1 MCEKRNSC
9 TTMIARLAAMIILSV
24 ASLIHT
30 VEASHL
36 ISLTLVDI
44 GDNITFDCNAS
55 EMDLKFVN
63 WYKQSLGY
71 MVEIVG
77 SVILGQPT
85 ISEKFKGS
93 HFAITIKGSRYDL
106 TIFNISKEDEATY
119 LCHIGTTYSQK
130 FISGTFLAVN
140 DDKQQKSLYLKQHP
154 NSRLVHQ
161 GETVN
166 LQCSLLSKNKEKS
179 QCPTKPSMYWFR
191 TKSERFHPGI
201 IYTQR
206 NISDKDLDRSC
217 SYSLSVRDSSDAGVY
232 YSAVVAC
239 GSIVIGEGTKVEMKQ
254 NVDSLVITLG
264 GLLACCVIVI
274 VLLIFYIKL
283 KRNCGQT
290 KGQNGASSLV
300 VEDAKSKDVHIRNLD
315 GEAIEVNYA
324 SVQTWVRRSNEK
336 KKHPQECVYS
346 TVKSDGHQ
354 NQLSSL

>member
-1 MCEKRNSC
+1 MIVRVAALILFFS
-9 TTMIARLAAMIILSV
+9 TTA
-24 ASLIHT
+24 LIHT

-36 ISLTLVDI
+36 ISLTLVDV
-44 GDNITFDCNAS
+44 GDNITFDCKAS
-55 EMDLKFVN
+55 EMDLKFVY

-191 TKSERFHPGI
+191 TESERFHPGI

-239 GSIVIGEGTKVEMKQ
+239 GSIVIGEGTKVEMRK
-254 NVDSLVITLG
+254 DSNPLVVGLG
-264 GLLACCVIVI
+264 GLLAFCVFVI
-274 VLLIFYIKL
+274 FLLIFNNKDKNICQHL
-283 KRNCGQT
+283 KG
-290 KGQNGASSLV
+290 
-300 VEDAKSKDVHIRNLD
+300 
-315 GEAIEVNYA
+315 
-324 SVQTWVRRSNEK
+324 
-336 KKHPQECVYS
+336 
-346 TVKSDGHQ
+346 
-354 NQLSSL
+354 

>member
-1 MCEKRNSC
+1 
-9 TTMIARLAAMIILSV
+9 
-24 ASLIHT
+24 
-30 VEASHL
+30 
-36 ISLTLVDI
+36 
-44 GDNITFDCNAS
+44 
-55 EMDLKFVN
+55 
-63 WYKQSLGY
+63 

-191 TKSERFHPGI
+191 TESERFHPGI

-239 GSIVIGEGTKVEMKQ
+239 GSIVIGEGTKVEMRKYS
-254 NVDSLVITLG
+254 NPLVVGLG
-264 GLLACCVIVI
+264 GLLAFCVFVI
-274 VLLIFYIKL
+274 FLLM
-283 KRNCGQT
+283 N
-290 KGQNGASSLV
+290 
-300 VEDAKSKDVHIRNLD
+300 
-315 GEAIEVNYA
+315 
-324 SVQTWVRRSNEK
+324 
-336 KKHPQECVYS
+336 
-346 TVKSDGHQ
+346 
-354 NQLSSL
+354 

>member
-1 MCEKRNSC
+1 
-9 TTMIARLAAMIILSV
+9 
-24 ASLIHT
+24 
-30 VEASHL
+30 
-36 ISLTLVDI
+36 
-44 GDNITFDCNAS
+44 
-55 EMDLKFVN
+55 
-63 WYKQSLGY
+63 

-191 TKSERFHPGI
+191 TESERFHPGI

-239 GSIVIGEGTKVEMKQ
+239 GSIVIGEGTKVEMSMCFVFSTFHKY
-254 NVDSLVITLG
+254 ITLVCPFWTTQQ
-264 GLLACCVIVI
+264 LAGKFHANRRSQFMWSCNSMMIQLSLSCC
-274 VLLIFYIKL
+274 LIFLSNI
-283 KRNCGQT
+283 
-290 KGQNGASSLV
+290 
-300 VEDAKSKDVHIRNLD
+300 
-315 GEAIEVNYA
+315 
-324 SVQTWVRRSNEK
+324 SVCSFFQSRKILEPSCRWTWRTVGFLRFCDFSINFQQQRQKHLSTPQRR
-336 KKHPQECVYS
+336 
-346 TVKSDGHQ
+346 T
-354 NQLSSL
+354 

>member
-1 MCEKRNSC
+1 
-9 TTMIARLAAMIILSV
+9 MIILSV

-30 VEASHL
+30 VEDSHL

-44 GDNITFDCNAS
+44 GDSITFDCSTS
-55 EMDLKFVN
+55 EKELKFLY
-63 WYKQSLGY
+63 WYKQSLGH
-71 MVEIVG
+71 MVEIVA
-77 SVILGQPT
+77 SVILGQQT
-85 ISEKFKGS
+85 ISDKYKGS
-93 HFAITIKGSRYDL
+93 HFVTIKGSRYDL
-106 TIFNISKEDEATY
+106 TIINISKEDEATY
-119 LCHIGTTYSQK
+119 FCHIGTTYSQK

-154 NSRLVHQ
+154 KTELVQQ
-161 GETVN
+161 GATVT
-166 LQCSLLSKNKEKS
+166 LQCSLLSKSKEKS

-191 TKSERFHPGI
+191 TESERFHPGI

-217 SYSLSVRDSSDAGVY
+217 SYSLSVRDSSDTGVY

-239 GSIVIGEGTKVEMKQ
+239 GSIVIGEGTKVEMIEQ

-290 KGQNGASSLV
+290 KGQNGGSSL
-300 VEDAKSKDVHIRNLD
+300 VEDAKSKDVHTRNLD
-315 GEAIEVNYA
+315 GEAIEANYA
-324 SVQTWVRRSNEK
+324 SVQTWVRRSNGK
-336 KKHPQECVYS
+336 KNHPQECVYS
-346 TVKSDGHQ
+346 TVKSDAHQ
-354 NQLSSL
+354 NRLSSL

>member
-1 MCEKRNSC
+1 
-9 TTMIARLAAMIILSV
+9 
-24 ASLIHT
+24 
-30 VEASHL
+30 
-36 ISLTLVDI
+36 
-44 GDNITFDCNAS
+44 
-55 EMDLKFVN
+55 MDLKFVY

-71 MVEIVG
+71 MVETVG

-130 FISGTFLAVN
+130 FTSGTFLATCNVFFIN
-140 DDKQQKSLYLKQHP
+140 CVSCDIYHADDKQQKSLYLKQHP

-191 TKSERFHPGI
+191 TESERFHPGI

-239 GSIVIGEGTKVEMKQ
+239 GSIVIGEGTKVEMKK
-254 NVDSLVITLG
+254 DSNPLVVGLG
-264 GLLACCVIVI
+264 GLLAFCVFVI
-274 VLLIFYIKL
+274 FLLI
-283 KRNCGQT
+283 
-290 KGQNGASSLV
+290 
-300 VEDAKSKDVHIRNLD
+300 
-315 GEAIEVNYA
+315 
-324 SVQTWVRRSNEK
+324 
-336 KKHPQECVYS
+336 
-346 TVKSDGHQ
+346 
-354 NQLSSL
+354 

>member
-1 MCEKRNSC
+1 MQSTVKCCYIFDIVFIISKKLNEDMPIPYSLKRPRRFSKCN
-9 TTMIARLAAMIILSV
+9 
-24 ASLIHT
+24 
-30 VEASHL
+30 
-36 ISLTLVDI
+36 I

-55 EMDLKFVN
+55 EKDLKFVN

-93 HFAITIKGSRYDL
+93 HFAITIKGSHYDL

-191 TKSERFHPGI
+191 TESERFHPGI
-201 IYTQR
+201 IYTQT

-217 SYSLSVRDSSDAGVY
+217 SYSLSVQDSSDAGVY

-239 GSIVIGEGTKVEMKQ
+239 GSIVIGEGTKVEMKLEQ

-274 VLLIFYIKL
+274 VLLIIYIKL

-290 KGQNGASSLV
+290 KAEALKLGKYIPDNFFTTRS
-300 VEDAKSKDVHIRNLD
+300 D

-324 SVQTWVRRSNEK
+324 SVQTWVKRSNEK
-336 KKHPQECVYS
+336 KNHPQECVYS

>member
-1 MCEKRNSC
+1 MAGFSRQVTEADVFNITTEEKLI
-9 TTMIARLAAMIILSV
+9 TLAPSLLFSTA
-24 ASLIHT
+24 LIHT

-55 EMDLKFVN
+55 EKDLKFVN

-140 DDKQQKSLYLKQHP
+140 GKMMFS
-154 NSRLVHQ
+154 
-161 GETVN
+161 
-166 LQCSLLSKNKEKS
+166 
-179 QCPTKPSMYWFR
+179 
-191 TKSERFHPGI
+191 
-201 IYTQR
+201 
-206 NISDKDLDRSC
+206 
-217 SYSLSVRDSSDAGVY
+217 
-232 YSAVVAC
+232 
-239 GSIVIGEGTKVEMKQ
+239 Q

-290 KGQNGASSLV
+290 KGEFHLFITESL
-300 VEDAKSKDVHIRNLD
+300 L
-315 GEAIEVNYA
+315 Y
-324 SVQTWVRRSNEK
+324 
-336 KKHPQECVYS
+336 
-346 TVKSDGHQ
+346 
-354 NQLSSL
+354 

>member
-1 MCEKRNSC
+1 MIVRVAALILFFS
-9 TTMIARLAAMIILSV
+9 TTA
-24 ASLIHT
+24 LIHT

-36 ISLTLVDI
+36 ISLTLVDV
-44 GDNITFDCNAS
+44 GDNITFDCKAS
-55 EMDLKFVN
+55 EKDLKFVN

-154 NSRLVHQ
+154 NSRT
-161 GETVN
+161 E
-166 LQCSLLSKNKEKS
+166 
-179 QCPTKPSMYWFR
+179 
-191 TKSERFHPGI
+191 SERFHPGI

-239 GSIVIGEGTKVEMKQ
+239 GSIVIGEGTKVEMSMCFVFSTFHKY
-254 NVDSLVITLG
+254 ITLVCPFWTTQQ
-264 GLLACCVIVI
+264 LAGKFHANRRSQFMWSCNSMMIQLSLSCC
-274 VLLIFYIKL
+274 LIFLSNI
-283 KRNCGQT
+283 
-290 KGQNGASSLV
+290 
-300 VEDAKSKDVHIRNLD
+300 
-315 GEAIEVNYA
+315 
-324 SVQTWVRRSNEK
+324 SVCSFFQSRKILEPSCRWTWRTVGFLRFCDFSINFQQQRQKHLSTPQRR
-336 KKHPQECVYS
+336 
-346 TVKSDGHQ
+346 T
-354 NQLSSL
+354 